1 MNKTAHLDINKLKL
15 VISAHIKFVCIY
27 LAVALLTILGISY
40 LIWYIKVSWLI
51 LLLLIISIA
60 VFTRIHLL
68 STLTLI
74 KSISLLNKINS
85 SKEITWNTKQI
96 DRIFSQGRN
105 MGTKKIK
112 VSVLVVSIGQEII
125 EIQPLLTPNH
135 SIINS
140 VPHGQH

>member
-1 MNKTAHLDINKLKL
+1 MNKTAHQDINKLKL
-15 VISAHIKFVCIY
+15 VISTHIKFVCIY
-27 LAVALLTILGISY
+27 LAVTLLTILGISY
-40 LIWYIKVSWLI
+40 LIWYINISWLI

-112 VSVLVVSIGQEII
+112 VSVLVVSIGQAII
-125 EIQPLLTPNH
+125 EIQPLLTSNH
-135 SIINS
+135 SIINY